1 MLGENQKCSNDVYV
15 RSSQRADP
23 DTSGV
28 LQPGVILLNFVKNL
42 KIRDVVRARG
52 WVRPPPTIHP
62 DIPSVQFQ
70 RGFESEGMM
79 EGEE

>member
-1 MLGENQKCSNDVYV
+1 VLGENQKCSNDVYV

-52 WVRPPPTIHP
+52 CEG
-62 DIPSVQFQ
+62 
-70 RGFESEGMM
+70 RGRAGEGRD
-79 EGEE
+79 GGG

>member
-28 LQPGVILLNFVKNL
+28 LRPGVILLNFVKNL

-52 WVRPPPTIHP
+52 C
-62 DIPSVQFQ
+62 
-70 RGFESEGMM
+70 GGEGQ
-79 EGEE
+79 GGGGAGGG